1 MTPSENP
8 GILRLET
15 QGLRLWRA
23 GQEAVSLDDA
33 TGDLG
38 KNCAFAVPADR
49 ARLTHITV
57 RSDEHRHL
65 KQSLPFMLE
74 DAVID
79 PVESMHFV
87 CTPIDGEH
95 YLVALASQADMSDW
109 LKQLGDGFEGPFFHE
124 ALLLPLQPGEV
135 CLLVEHESVLI
146 RWDQHQGARV
156 EHGLLAPLLG
166 TLSLL
171 PDTVVV
177 YGRDQVSDCA
187 LLPDAWRDRV
197 QWRQGDFGTALM
209 LTQGAGDSIDMRQGE
224 FAPSLPFGRW
234 WQRWKLLAVALLIAV
249 SLQVVSDWVQYWRLK
264 ESNVALR
271 GAIEESYRQANPKGA
286 LVDAEKQLDRQIAEY
301 AVGARGLMFT
311 HVLDRVSRI
320 IAADNQLTL
329 SSINYSDSAGELRLD
344 LLAPSYDDIEALRER
359 FSRAGLEATLE
370 TSSQRNAQVRA
381 RLRVAL

>member
-1 MTPSENP
+1 
-8 GILRLET
+8 
-15 QGLRLWRA
+15 
-23 GQEAVSLDDA
+23 
-33 TGDLG
+33 
-38 KNCAFAVPADR
+38 
-49 ARLTHITV
+49 
-57 RSDEHRHL
+57 
-65 KQSLPFMLE
+65 
-74 DAVID
+74 
-79 PVESMHFV
+79 
-87 CTPIDGEH
+87 
-95 YLVALASQADMSDW
+95 
-109 LKQLGDGFEGPFFHE
+109 
-124 ALLLPLQPGEV
+124 
-135 CLLVEHESVLI
+135 
-146 RWDQHQGARV
+146 
-156 EHGLLAPLLG
+156 
-166 TLSLL
+166 
-171 PDTVVV
+171 VVV
-177 YGRDQVSDCA
+177 YGRDQASDCA
-187 LLPDAWRDRV
+187 LLPEAWRDRV

-209 LTQGAGDSIDMRQGE
+209 LAQGAGDSIDMRQGE

-249 SLQVVSDWVQYWRLK
+249 SLQVVSDWIQYWRLQ

-271 GAIEESYRQANPKGA
+271 SAIEESYRQANPKGA

>member
-1 MTPSENP
+1 MTPSENS

-23 GQEAVSLDDA
+23 GQEAVSLSDV

-79 PVESMHFV
+79 PIESMHFV
-87 CTPIDGEH
+87 CTPINDER
-95 YLVALASQADMSDW
+95 YVVALASQADMSAW
-109 LKQLGDGFEGPFFHE
+109 LQQLGDGFEGPFFHE

-135 CLLVEHESVLI
+135 CVLVEDDSVLV

-156 EHGLLAPLLG
+156 ERDLLTALLD

-177 YGRDQVSDCA
+177 YGRNQASDCA
-187 LLPDAWRDRV
+187 LLPDTWRDRV

-209 LTQGAGDSIDMRQGE
+209 LIQGAKASIDMRQGD

-234 WQRWKLLAVALLIAV
+234 WQRWKLLVVALLVAV
-249 SLQVVSDWVQYWRLK
+249 TLQVFSDWAQYWRLK
-264 ESNVALR
+264 ESNTALR
-271 GAIEESYRQANPKGA
+271 GAIAESYRQANPKGA

-311 HVLDRVSRI
+311 HVLDRVGRT
-320 IAADNQLTL
+320 IAADNALML

-359 FSRAGLEATLE
+359 FNRAGLEATLE

>member
-87 CTPIDGEH
+87 CTPIDGER

-109 LKQLGDGFEGPFFHE
+109 LQQLGDGFEGPFFHE

-135 CLLVEHESVLI
+135 CLLVEHASVLI

-156 EHGLLAPLLG
+156 EHGLLASLLG

-177 YGRDQVSDCA
+177 YGRDQVKRLC
-187 LLPDAWRDRV
+187 
-197 QWRQGDFGTALM
+197 TA
-209 LTQGAGDSIDMRQGE
+209 TR
-224 FAPSLPFGRW
+224 R
-234 WQRWKLLAVALLIAV
+234 LA
-249 SLQVVSDWVQYWRLK
+249 
-264 ESNVALR
+264 
-271 GAIEESYRQANPKGA
+271 
-286 LVDAEKQLDRQIAEY
+286 
-301 AVGARGLMFT
+301 
-311 HVLDRVSRI
+311 
-320 IAADNQLTL
+320 
-329 SSINYSDSAGELRLD
+329 
-344 LLAPSYDDIEALRER
+344 
-359 FSRAGLEATLE
+359 
-370 TSSQRNAQVRA
+370 
-381 RLRVAL
+381 